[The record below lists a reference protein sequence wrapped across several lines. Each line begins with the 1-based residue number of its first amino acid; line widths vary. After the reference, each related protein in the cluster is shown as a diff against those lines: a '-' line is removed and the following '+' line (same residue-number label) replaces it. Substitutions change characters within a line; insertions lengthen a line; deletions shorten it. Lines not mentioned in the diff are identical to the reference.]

1 MINTFL
7 ISLFVSWI
15 TIFNCYS
22 QTKKEQILILS
33 NSIDSLNALIGKERT
48 LSKEMYKK
56 FQQESA
62 KLEKQSSKA
71 DSLNRELKKLTA
83 QLKIKNDLTIKTDT
97 LQLSEVETYETCVA
111 LYFKGNDVMDEDI
124 EIPFYLGRSSED
136 LVLDDNFFIINK
148 DYDVYEG
155 NNSLVGNYYAIT
167 YDISEPYLF
176 YDCGPLGEEDR
187 RNGEGRPVS
196 IGFQLLSVK
205 KL

>member
-111 LYFKGNDVMDEDI
+111 LYFKGKDVMDEDI

-136 LVLDDNFFIINK
+136 LVLDDNFFIIFFIVQK
-148 DYDVYEG
+148 LKTIFFKFTFTYYV
-155 NNSLVGNYYAIT
+155 VGHKHI
-167 YDISEPYLF
+167 
-176 YDCGPLGEEDR
+176 
-187 RNGEGRPVS
+187 
-196 IGFQLLSVK
+196 
-205 KL
+205 